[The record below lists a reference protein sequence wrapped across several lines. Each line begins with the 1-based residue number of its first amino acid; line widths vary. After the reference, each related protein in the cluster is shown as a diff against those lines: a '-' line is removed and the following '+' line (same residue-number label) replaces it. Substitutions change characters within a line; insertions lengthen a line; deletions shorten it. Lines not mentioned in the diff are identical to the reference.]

1 MMGRAVAHLDLD
13 TFFVSCERLNNPK
26 FNNIPL
32 IVGGG
37 SRGVVASCSYEARK
51 FNVRSGMPMKS
62 ALRNC
67 PQAVVVKGDM
77 EFYSKKSNEVTEILA
92 ERAPVLEKSSIDE
105 FYLDLTGMDRF
116 FGSYKW
122 INETA
127 GYIAKETGLPLSFA
141 LSINKTVSKMATS
154 EGKPWGKLEVPES
167 MVRLFLDPLSVRKIP
182 MVGESTFN
190 LLSNLGIRQIQT
202 LSETPMEVLRDILG
216 KNGIDLWK
224 KANGIDNAPVKPY
237 SERKS
242 ISTEQTFHEDTMDLT
257 RLRGIL
263 VGMVEKL
270 CYQLRSQ
277 QLLTSCIT
285 VKIRYT
291 NFDTETKQQKVPY
304 TSADHI
310 IERIVVDLF
319 GKLYQRR
326 MRLRLVGISFS
337 GLVGGHYQI
346 DCFEDTREMM
356 NLYQAMDQMKNRF
369 GPNAVH
375 KCAGLALKNMRK

>member
-51 FNVRSGMPMKS
+51 FNVRSGMPMKL

-67 PQAVVVKGDM
+67 PQAIVVKGDM
-77 EFYSKKSNEVTEILA
+77 ELYSKKSQEVTEILS
-92 ERAPVLEKSSIDE
+92 EKAPVLEKASIDE

-122 INETA
+122 IDETA
-127 GYIAKETGLPLSFA
+127 RYIAKETGLPLSFA
-141 LSINKTVSKMATS
+141 LSVNKTVSKMATS
-154 EGKPWGKLEVPES
+154 ESKPSGKLQVSEEK
-167 MVRLFLDPLSVRKIP
+167 VRSFLDPLSVRKIP

-190 LLSNLGIRQIQT
+190 LLSNIGIRQIRT
-202 LSETPMEVLRDILG
+202 LSETPMEVLRDIFG
-216 KNGIDLWK
+216 KNGIELWK
-224 KANGIDNAPVKPY
+224 KANGIDNTPVKPY

-242 ISTEQTFHEDTMDLT
+242 ISTEQTFHEDTMDLN

-263 VGMVEKL
+263 VAMVEKL

-310 IERIVVDLF
+310 IERIVNDLF
-319 GKLYQRR
+319 VKLYQRR

-337 GLVGGHYQI
+337 GLVAGHYQI
-346 DCFEDTREMM
+346 DCFEDTVEMM
-356 NLYQAMDQMKNRF
+356 NLYHAMDQMKNRF
-369 GPNAVH
+369 GPDAVH
-375 KCAGLALKNMRK
+375 KCAGLSLKNNRR